1 MQFFVEKLPL
11 ANHLETTAITN
22 HHELA
27 AALHHVKPACAHF
40 IDETLPSN
48 LAINPVDAA
57 PHDPAALGGFGRKNR
72 VDPMLC
78 RAPVHFISHEARLCA
93 HG

>member
-1 MQFFVEKLPL
+1 MQFFVEKLQS
-11 ANHLETTAITN
+11 ANHLESTAITN

-27 AALHHVKPACAHF
+27 AALPHEDPASAHLIDTPLPPHHA
-40 IDETLPSN
+40 L
-48 LAINPVDAA
+48 NPVDAA

-72 VDPMLC
+72 VDPLLC
-78 RAPVHFISHEARLCA
+78 RAPVHFISHKARLRA